1 MRLDFIIIWNRES
14 RKIIASMAELDD
26 FFAKKDKK
34 KSKSKSKFVT
44 ADELVRNLEECTKR
58 EVAATAVKPKKPEVS
73 TALAGG
79 VAEGGENESN
89 IKVPEPNIEVR
100 VAIKFQ
106 SSFQLCIV
114 IQIKFSLIVIVTVS
128 SPWRRNGK
136 NLSRSSAKITVA

>member
-34 KSKSKSKFVT
+34 KSKTKSKFVT

-73 TALAGG
+73 TTLTGG

-106 SSFQLCIV
+106 SSSQFHII
-114 IQIKFSLIVIVTVS
+114 IQIQFSPIVIVAVH

-136 NLSRSSAKITVA
+136 SLSRSSARITVA